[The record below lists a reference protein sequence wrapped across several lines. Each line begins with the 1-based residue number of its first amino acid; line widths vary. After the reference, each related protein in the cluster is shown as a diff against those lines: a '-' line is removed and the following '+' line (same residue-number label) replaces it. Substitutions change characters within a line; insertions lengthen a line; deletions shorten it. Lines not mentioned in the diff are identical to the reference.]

1 VYSKEQIMAESRDFT
16 LILVKGDPGP
26 GAGSLARVFGLTT
39 DVAQQLCKSS
49 PVVLADGLTKS
60 DVKEY
65 SPKLADLSKAGT
77 LEFRITARAT
87 HGLPKVHWEGGQPF
101 SGDAGFEMN
110 NSAFVCPCCGEGF
123 LFQRSSFKIEEPA

>member
-1 VYSKEQIMAESRDFT
+1 MAETKDFA
-16 LILVKGDPGP
+16 LILVKGDAGP
-26 GAGSLARVFGLTT
+26 GAGSLSRVFGLTN
-39 DVAQQLCKSS
+39 DVAQLLCKSA
-49 PVVLADGLTKS
+49 PLVLATGLTKS

-77 LEFRITARAT
+77 LEFRITARPT

-101 SGDAGFEMN
+101 SGDAGFEMS

-123 LFQRSSFKIEEPA
+123 LFQRSNFKIETPA